1 VRRSVDEVDILREA
15 LQETLAALKYIRDH
29 DPGTPA
35 YYRAADAVEE
45 VERLLKEA
53 EITL

>member
-1 VRRSVDEVDILREA
+1 VRKLVDEVDVLRESLREA
-15 LQETLAALKYIRDH
+15 VAALKYIRDH